1 MPADAR
7 LLRACRCESTVE
19 NGDDRSEREDTSP
32 AVRVTV
38 PPCPKPKAPRSK
50 PNGAGA
56 TDDRGYPRDEP
67 DEAPVRPPSTVLRS
81 TPNVQPSPFAEP
93 LRAYPE
99 CNKSDGSGIYETGSK
114 HWVTA
119 CYRHSSHFR
128 VSKCL
133 NNQLPFDFWV
143 NTGVFLG
150 ARLHG
155 FYGCLW
161 VYVWV

>member
-1 MPADAR
+1 M
-7 LLRACRCESTVE
+7 SGT
-19 NGDDRSEREDTSP
+19 EDTSR
-32 AVRVTV
+32 AARATV
-38 PPCPKPKAPRSK
+38 PRYRAPKERHSTRH
-50 PNGAGA
+50 GSRA
-56 TDDRGYPRDEP
+56 TDVRGYPRDEP
-67 DEAPVRPPSTVLRS
+67 DEAPAQPTPTVLRS